1 MRKKIEDLIV
11 IIPAAGIGTRGYPA
25 TLEIAKELITLPF
38 EGYLQ
43 NSIVVLIEKL
53 VQAGISAQNIAIV
66 ISPEKTSI
74 KSIFESK
81 KSIIE
86 ELRSKGKHNF
96 AEKVERVEFL
106 APAKFI
112 QQNCAFYG
120 NQAPL
125 STPEVIEFIGESDFA
140 YFFPDDNFATVGK
153 NEFEQIFEA
162 YEKFG
167 GSILPVKQVQDDVE
181 YSKYAIVVGEI
192 IHRPRDKDD
201 NLVLEVEKIDEKPG
215 FENAKSELASVR
227 GAIFENKL
235 IKYMSDYAKKF
246 DGNGELMY
254 QIPVQNAMNN
264 GMKFHAV
271 RINGLYCD
279 TGNCYDYALA
289 VPAMML
295 AQDRGKHIE
304 DLKIKKYIKD
314 LKKVIEYFESL

>member
-1 MRKKIEDLIV
+1 MRKKIEDLRV

-25 TLEIAKELITLPF
+25 TLEIAKELIPLPF

-43 NSIVVLIEKL
+43 NSIVILIEKL

-66 ISPEKTSI
+66 ISKEKTSI
-74 KSIFESK
+74 KDVFK
-81 KSIIE
+81 KKQKIID
-86 ELRSKGKHNF
+86 ELKDKGKHDF
-96 AEKVERVEFL
+96 AEKVEHVSFL
-106 APAKFI
+106 SPAKFI
-112 QQNCAFYG
+112 LQDCPFYG

-125 STPEVIEFIGESDFA
+125 STPEVMNFIGESDFA

-153 NEFEQIFEA
+153 NEFQQLFEA

-167 GSILPVKQVQDDVE
+167 GSVLPVKQVQDDVE

-192 IHRPRDKDD
+192 IHRPRNKDD

-227 GAIFENKL
+227 GVIFENKL

-254 QIPVQNAMNN
+254 QIPVQNAMND
-264 GMKFHAV
+264 GMKFYAV

-289 VPAMML
+289 VPAMMM
-295 AQDRGKHIE
+295 ASGNRD
-304 DLKIKKYIKD
+304 KYIKD
-314 LKKVIEYFESL
+314 LKEVIKYFESL

>member
-1 MRKKIEDLIV
+1 MRKKIEDLRV

-25 TLEIAKELITLPF
+25 TLEIAKELIPLPF

-43 NSIVVLIEKL
+43 NSIVILIEKL

-66 ISPEKTSI
+66 ISKEKISI
-74 KSIFESK
+74 KDVFK
-81 KSIIE
+81 KKQKIID
-86 ELRSKGKHNF
+86 ELKDKGKHDF
-96 AEKVERVEFL
+96 AEKVEHVSFL
-106 APAKFI
+106 SPAKFI
-112 QQNCAFYG
+112 LQDCPFYG

-125 STPEVIEFIGESDFA
+125 STPEVMNFIGESDFA

-153 NEFEQIFEA
+153 NEFQQLFEA

-167 GSILPVKQVQDDVE
+167 GSVLSVKQVQDDVE

-192 IHRPRDKDD
+192 IHRPRNKDD

-227 GAIFENKL
+227 GVIFENKL

-246 DGNGELMY
+246 GGNGELMY
-254 QIPVQNAMNN
+254 QIPVQNAMND
-264 GMKFHAV
+264 GMKFYAV

-289 VPAMML
+289 VPAMMM
-295 AQDRGKHIE
+295 ASGNRD
-304 DLKIKKYIKD
+304 KYIKD
-314 LKKVIEYFESL
+314 LKEVIKYFESL

>member
-254 QIPVQNAMNN
+254 QIPVQNAMND

-289 VPAMML
+289 VPAMMM
-295 AQDRGKHIE
+295 ASGNRD
-304 DLKIKKYIKD
+304 KYIKD
-314 LKKVIEYFESL
+314 LKEVIKYFESL

>member
-1 MRKKIEDLIV
+1 MRNKIEDLIV
-11 IIPAAGIGTRGYPA
+11 IIPAAGMGTRVYPA
-25 TLEIAKELITLPF
+25 TIGIIKELLPLPF

-43 NSIVVLIEKL
+43 NSIVVLVEKL

-74 KSIFESK
+74 ESIFESK

-86 ELRSKGKHNF
+86 ELRSKGKHDF

-112 QQNCAFYG
+112 QQNCEFYG

-125 STPEVIEFIGESDFA
+125 STPEVIDFIGESDFA

-153 NEFEQIFEA
+153 NEFQQLFEA

-167 GSILPVKQVQDDVE
+167 GSILPVKQVVDKAE
-181 YSKYAIVVGEI
+181 YEKYAIVVGEI
-192 IHRPRDKDD
+192 IHHPKNKDD
-201 NLVLEVEKIDEKPG
+201 NLVLSVNKIDEKPG
-215 FENAKSELASVR
+215 FEKARSELASVR
-227 GAIFENKL
+227 GVIFENKL
-235 IKYMSDYAKKF
+235 IKYMTDYAKKF

-254 QIPVQNAMNN
+254 QIPVQNAMND
-264 GMKFHAV
+264 GMKVYAV
-271 RINGLYCD
+271 RINGFYCD

-289 VPAMML
+289 VPAMMMTK
-295 AQDRGKHIE
+295 DRE
-304 DLKIKKYIKD
+304 KYVKD

>member
-1 MRKKIEDLIV
+1 MLKKRKNLKF
-11 IIPAAGIGTRGYPA
+11 IIPAAGTGTRVYPA
-25 TLEIAKELITLPF
+25 TTVLAKELLPLPF

-53 VQAGISAQNIAIV
+53 VQAGIDPKNIAIV

-74 KSIFESK
+74 ESVFESK

-86 ELRSKGKHNF
+86 ELQSKGKHDF
-96 AEKVERVEFL
+96 AEKVKRVEFL

-112 QQNCAFYG
+112 QQDCKFYG

-125 STPEVIEFIGESDFA
+125 STLEVIDFIGESDFA

-167 GSILPVKQVQDDVE
+167 GSILPVKQVQDYAE

-192 IHRPRDKDD
+192 IHHPKSKED
-201 NLVLEVEKIDEKPG
+201 NLVLSVNKIDEKPG

-235 IKYMSDYAKKF
+235 IEYMSNYAKEF

-254 QIPVQNAMNN
+254 QIPVQKAMND

-289 VPAMML
+289 VPAMMM
-295 AQDRGKHIE
+295 AKYHGKHTE

>member
-25 TLEIAKELITLPF
+25 TLEIAKVLIPLPF

-289 VPAMML
+289 VPAMMM
-295 AQDRGKHIE
+295 ASGNRD
-304 DLKIKKYIKD
+304 KYIKD
-314 LKKVIEYFESL
+314 LKEVIKYFESL

>member
-11 IIPAAGIGTRGYPA
+11 IIPAAGMGTRVYPA
-25 TLEIAKELITLPF
+25 TIGIIKELLPLPF

-43 NSIVVLIEKL
+43 NSIVILIEKL

-86 ELRSKGKHNF
+86 ELRSKGKHDF
-96 AEKVERVEFL
+96 AKKVERVEFL

-112 QQNCAFYG
+112 QQNCEFYG

-125 STPEVIEFIGESDFA
+125 STPEVIDFIGESDFA

-153 NEFEQIFEA
+153 NEFQQLFEA

-167 GSILPVKQVQDDVE
+167 GSILPVKQVVDKAE
-181 YSKYAIVVGEI
+181 YEKYAIVVGEI
-192 IHRPRDKDD
+192 IHHPKNKDD
-201 NLVLEVEKIDEKPG
+201 NLVLSVNKIDEKPG
-215 FENAKSELASVR
+215 FEKARSELASVR
-227 GAIFENKL
+227 GVIFENKL
-235 IKYMSDYAKKF
+235 IKYMTDYAKKF

-254 QIPVQNAMNN
+254 QIPVQKAMND
-264 GMKFHAV
+264 GMKVHAV
-271 RINGLYCD
+271 LINGLYCD
-279 TGNCYDYALA
+279 AGNCHGYALA
-289 VPAMML
+289 VPTMML
-295 AQDRGKHIE
+295 ASQNRE
-304 DLKIKKYIKD
+304 KYIKD
-314 LKKVIEYFESL
+314 LKEVIKYFESL

>member
-11 IIPAAGIGTRGYPA
+11 IIPAAGIGTRGDPA

-235 IKYMSDYAKKF
+235 IKYMSDYEKKF

-254 QIPVQNAMNN
+254 QIPVQNAMND
-264 GMKFHAV
+264 GMKFYAV

-289 VPAMML
+289 VPAMMM
-295 AQDRGKHIE
+295 ASGNRD
-304 DLKIKKYIKD
+304 KYIKD
-314 LKKVIEYFESL
+314 LKEVIKYFESL

>member
-25 TLEIAKELITLPF
+25 TLEIAKELIPLPF

-43 NSIVVLIEKL
+43 NSIVILIEKL

-66 ISPEKTSI
+66 ISKEKTSI
-74 KSIFESK
+74 KDVFK
-81 KSIIE
+81 KKQKIID
-86 ELRSKGKHNF
+86 ELKDKGKHDF
-96 AEKVERVEFL
+96 AEKVEHVSFL
-106 APAKFI
+106 SPAKFI
-112 QQNCAFYG
+112 LQDCPFYG

-125 STPEVIEFIGESDFA
+125 STPEVMNFIGESDFA

-153 NEFEQIFEA
+153 NEFQQLFEA

-167 GSILPVKQVQDDVE
+167 GSVLPVKQVQDDVE

-192 IHRPRDKDD
+192 IHRPRNKDD

-254 QIPVQNAMNN
+254 QIPVQNAMND
-264 GMKFHAV
+264 GMKFYAV

-289 VPAMML
+289 VPAMMM
-295 AQDRGKHIE
+295 ASGNRD
-304 DLKIKKYIKD
+304 KYIKN
-314 LKKVIEYFESL
+314 LKEVIKYFESL

>member
-1 MRKKIEDLIV
+1 MRKKREELKV
-11 IIPAAGIGTRGYPA
+11 IIPAAGNGTRALPA
-25 TLEIAKELITLPF
+25 TTEVAKELLPIPF

-43 NSIVVLIEKL
+43 NSIVVLMKKL
-53 VQAGISAQNIAIV
+53 VQAGILTKNVAIV

-74 KSIFESK
+74 KSVFESK
-81 KSIIE
+81 KAIVE
-86 ELRSKGKHNF
+86 ELRSKGKHDF
-96 AEKVERVEFL
+96 AEKVEQVEFL

-112 QQNCAFYG
+112 QQDCEFYG

-125 STPEVIEFIGESDFA
+125 STPEVIDFIGESDFA

-167 GSILPVKQVQDDVE
+167 GSILPVKQVRNDDE
-181 YSKYAIVVGEI
+181 YGKYALVVGEI
-192 IHRPRDKDD
+192 IHRPRDKND

-215 FENAKSELASVR
+215 FEKAKSELASVR
-227 GAIFENKL
+227 GAIFENEL
-235 IKYMSDYAKKF
+235 IKYMSDYAEKF

-264 GMKFHAV
+264 RMKFHAV

-289 VPAMML
+289 VPAMMM
-295 AQDRGKHIE
+295 ASENRD
-304 DLKIKKYIKD
+304 KYIKD
-314 LKKVIEYFESL
+314 LKEVIKYFESL

>member
-1 MRKKIEDLIV
+1 MRKKIEDLRV

-25 TLEIAKELITLPF
+25 TLEIAKELIPLPF

-43 NSIVVLIEKL
+43 NSIVILIEKL

-289 VPAMML
+289 VPAMMM
-295 AQDRGKHIE
+295 ASGNRD
-304 DLKIKKYIKD
+304 KYIKD
-314 LKKVIEYFESL
+314 LKEVIKYFESL

>member
-1 MRKKIEDLIV
+1 MQKKCKNLKV
-11 IIPAAGIGTRGYPA
+11 VIPAAGNGTRGYPA
-25 TLEIAKELITLPF
+25 TTGFAKELLPLPF

-81 KSIIE
+81 KSIVE
-86 ELRSKGKHNF
+86 ELQSKGKHDF
-96 AEKVERVEFL
+96 AEKVKRVAFL

-112 QQNCAFYG
+112 QQDCKFYG

-125 STPEVIEFIGESDFA
+125 STPEVIDFIGKSDFA

-153 NEFEQIFEA
+153 NEFEQIFEI
-162 YEKFG
+162 YEEYG
-167 GSILPVKQVQDDVE
+167 GSILPVKQVQDDIE

-192 IHRPRDKDD
+192 IHRPRNKDD

-227 GAIFENKL
+227 GAIFENEL
-235 IKYMSDYAKKF
+235 IKYMSDYAENF

-254 QIPVQNAMNN
+254 QIPVQKAMND

-289 VPAMML
+289 VPAMMM
-295 AQDRGKHIE
+295 ASGNRD
-304 DLKIKKYIKD
+304 KYIKD
-314 LKKVIEYFESL
+314 LKEVIKYFESL

>member
-1 MRKKIEDLIV
+1 MRNKIEDLIV
-11 IIPAAGIGTRGYPA
+11 IIPAAGMGTRVYPA
-25 TLEIAKELITLPF
+25 TIGIIKELLPLPF

-43 NSIVVLIEKL
+43 NSIVVLVEKL

-74 KSIFESK
+74 ESIFESK

-86 ELRSKGKHNF
+86 ELRSKGKHDF

-112 QQNCAFYG
+112 QQNCEFYG

-125 STPEVIEFIGESDFA
+125 STPEVIDFIGESDFA

-153 NEFEQIFEA
+153 NEFQQLFEA

-167 GSILPVKQVQDDVE
+167 GSILPVKQVVDKAE
-181 YSKYAIVVGEI
+181 YEKYAIIVGEI
-192 IHRPRDKDD
+192 IHHPKNKDD
-201 NLVLEVEKIDEKPG
+201 NLVLSVNKIDEKPG
-215 FENAKSELASVR
+215 FEKARSELASVR
-227 GAIFENKL
+227 GVIFENKL
-235 IKYMSDYAKKF
+235 IKYMTDYAKKF

-254 QIPVQNAMNN
+254 QIPVQKAMND

-279 TGNCYDYALA
+279 AGNCHGYALA

-295 AQDRGKHIE
+295 ASQNRE
-304 DLKIKKYIKD
+304 KYIKD
-314 LKKVIEYFESL
+314 LKEVIKYFESL

>member
-112 QQNCAFYG
+112 RFRRQKLLSLLVKAILLTFFQMTTSQQLVKMN
-120 NQAPL
+120 L
-125 STPEVIEFIGESDFA
+125 SKSSKLTRSLVEVFCR
-140 YFFPDDNFATVGK
+140 
-153 NEFEQIFEA
+153 
-162 YEKFG
+162 
-167 GSILPVKQVQDDVE
+167 L
-181 YSKYAIVVGEI
+181 SKY
-192 IHRPRDKDD
+192 K
-201 NLVLEVEKIDEKPG
+201 
-215 FENAKSELASVR
+215 
-227 GAIFENKL
+227 
-235 IKYMSDYAKKF
+235 
-246 DGNGELMY
+246 
-254 QIPVQNAMNN
+254 
-264 GMKFHAV
+264 
-271 RINGLYCD
+271 
-279 TGNCYDYALA
+279 
-289 VPAMML
+289 MML
-295 AQDRGKHIE
+295 NIRNMQ
-304 DLKIKKYIKD
+304 L
-314 LKKVIEYFESL
+314 

>member
-1 MRKKIEDLIV
+1 MRKKLEDLIV

-25 TLEIAKELITLPF
+25 TLEIAKELIPLPF

-81 KSIIE
+81 KSIVE

-227 GAIFENKL
+227 GAIFENEL
-235 IKYMSDYAKKF
+235 IKYMSDYAENF

-289 VPAMML
+289 VPAMMMTSENR
-295 AQDRGKHIE
+295 D
-304 DLKIKKYIKD
+304 KYIKD
-314 LKKVIEYFESL
+314 LKEVMKYFESL

>member
-235 IKYMSDYAKKF
+235 IKYMSDYEKKF

-254 QIPVQNAMNN
+254 QIPVQNAMND
-264 GMKFHAV
+264 GMKFYAV

-289 VPAMML
+289 VPAMMM
-295 AQDRGKHIE
+295 ASGNRD
-304 DLKIKKYIKD
+304 KYIKD
-314 LKKVIEYFESL
+314 LKEVIKYFESL

>member
-1 MRKKIEDLIV
+1 MRKKREELKV
-11 IIPAAGIGTRGYPA
+11 IIPAAGNGTRALPA
-25 TLEIAKELITLPF
+25 TTEVAKELLPIPF

-43 NSIVVLIEKL
+43 NSIVVLMKKL
-53 VQAGISAQNIAIV
+53 VQAGILTKNVAIV
-66 ISPEKTSI
+66 ISHKKTSI
-74 KSIFESK
+74 KSVFESK
-81 KSIIE
+81 KAIVE
-86 ELRSKGKHNF
+86 ELRSKGKHDF
-96 AEKVERVEFL
+96 AEKVEQVEFL

-112 QQNCAFYG
+112 QQDCEFYG

-125 STPEVIEFIGESDFA
+125 STPEVIDFIGESDFA

-167 GSILPVKQVQDDVE
+167 GSILPVKQVRNDDE
-181 YSKYAIVVGEI
+181 YGKYAIVVGEI
-192 IHRPRDKDD
+192 IHRPRDKND

-227 GAIFENKL
+227 GAIFENEL
-235 IKYMSDYAKKF
+235 IKYMSDYAENF

-254 QIPVQNAMNN
+254 QIPVQKAMND

-279 TGNCYDYALA
+279 AGNCHGYALA
-289 VPAMML
+289 VPAMMM
-295 AQDRGKHIE
+295 ASQNRE
-304 DLKIKKYIKD
+304 KYIKD
-314 LKKVIEYFESL
+314 LKEVIKYFESL

>member
-162 YEKFG
+162 YKKFG

-289 VPAMML
+289 VPAMMM
-295 AQDRGKHIE
+295 ASGNRD
-304 DLKIKKYIKD
+304 KYIKD
-314 LKKVIEYFESL
+314 LKEVIKYFESL

>member
-96 AEKVERVEFL
+96 AKKVERVEFL

-289 VPAMML
+289 VPAMMM
-295 AQDRGKHIE
+295 ASGNRD
-304 DLKIKKYIKD
+304 KYIKD
-314 LKKVIEYFESL
+314 LKEVIKYFESL

>member
-254 QIPVQNAMNN
+254 QIPVQNAMNY

-289 VPAMML
+289 VPAMMM
-295 AQDRGKHIE
+295 ASGNCD
-304 DLKIKKYIKD
+304 KYIKD
-314 LKKVIEYFESL
+314 LKEVIKYFESL

>member
-254 QIPVQNAMNN
+254 QIPVQNAMND

-289 VPAMML
+289 VPAMMM
-295 AQDRGKHIE
+295 ASGNCD
-304 DLKIKKYIKD
+304 KYIKD
-314 LKKVIEYFESL
+314 LKEVIKYFESL

>member
-25 TLEIAKELITLPF
+25 TLEIAKELIPLPF

-43 NSIVVLIEKL
+43 NSIVILIEKL

-66 ISPEKTSI
+66 ISKEKTSI
-74 KSIFESK
+74 KDVFK
-81 KSIIE
+81 KKQKIID
-86 ELRSKGKHNF
+86 ELKDKGKHDF
-96 AEKVERVEFL
+96 AEKVEYVSFL
-106 APAKFI
+106 SPAKFI
-112 QQNCAFYG
+112 LQDCPFYG

-125 STPEVIEFIGESDFA
+125 STPEVMNFIGESDFA

-153 NEFEQIFEA
+153 NEFQQLFEA

-167 GSILPVKQVQDDVE
+167 GSVLPVKQVQDDVE

-192 IHRPRDKDD
+192 IHRPRNKDD

-227 GAIFENKL
+227 GAIFENSVLKFMN
-235 IKYMSDYAKKF
+235 KYANEFKGD
-246 DGNGELMY
+246 GELMY
-254 QIPVQNAMNN
+254 QIPVQRAMDY
-264 GMKFHAV
+264 GMKFYAV
-271 RINGLYCD
+271 RINGWYID

-289 VPAMML
+289 VPAMMM
-295 AQDRGKHIE
+295 ASENRD
-304 DLKIKKYIKD
+304 KYIKD
-314 LKKVIEYFESL
+314 LKEVIKYFESL

>member
-1 MRKKIEDLIV
+1 MRKKIEDLRV

-25 TLEIAKELITLPF
+25 TLEIAKELIPLPF

-43 NSIVVLIEKL
+43 NSIVILIEKL

-81 KSIIE
+81 KSIVE

-235 IKYMSDYAKKF
+235 IKYMSDYEKKF

-254 QIPVQNAMNN
+254 QIPVQNAMND
-264 GMKFHAV
+264 GMKFYAV

-289 VPAMML
+289 VPAMMM
-295 AQDRGKHIE
+295 ASGNRD
-304 DLKIKKYIKD
+304 KYIKD
-314 LKKVIEYFESL
+314 LKEVIKYFESL

>member
-1 MRKKIEDLIV
+1 MHKKRKNLKV
-11 IIPAAGIGTRGYPA
+11 VIPAAGNGTRGYPA
-25 TLEIAKELITLPF
+25 TTGFAKELLPLPF
-38 EGYLQ
+38 DGYLQ
-43 NSIVVLIEKL
+43 NSIVVLVEKL
-53 VQAGISAQNIAIV
+53 VQAKIPIQNIAIV

-74 KSIFESK
+74 KSVFESK
-81 KSIIE
+81 KVIVE
-86 ELRSKGKHNF
+86 ELRSKGKHDF
-96 AEKVERVEFL
+96 AEKVERLEFL

-112 QQNCAFYG
+112 QQDCKFYG

-125 STPEVIEFIGESDFA
+125 STPEVIDFIGKSDFA

-153 NEFEQIFEA
+153 NEFEQIFKA
-162 YEKFG
+162 YEEFG
-167 GSILPVKQVQDDVE
+167 GSILPVKQVQNDNE
-181 YSKYAIVVGEI
+181 YEKYAIVVGEI

-201 NLVLEVEKIDEKPG
+201 NLVLEVEKINEKPG

-235 IKYMSDYAKKF
+235 IKYMSDYAENF

-254 QIPVQNAMNN
+254 QIPVQNAMND

-289 VPAMML
+289 VPIMMMAYL
-295 AQDRGKHIE
+295 ISSGKGGEYIE
-304 DLKIKKYIKD
+304 ALEKAFEYLK
-314 LKKVIEYFESL
+314 SLQ

>member
-289 VPAMML
+289 VPAMMM
-295 AQDRGKHIE
+295 ASGNRD
-304 DLKIKKYIKD
+304 KYIKD
-314 LKKVIEYFESL
+314 LKEVIKYFESL

>member
-1 MRKKIEDLIV
+1 MRKKIEDLRV
-11 IIPAAGIGTRGYPA
+11 IIPAAGNGTRGYPA
-25 TLEIAKELITLPF
+25 TTGFAKELLPIPF
-38 EGYLQ
+38 ESFLQ
-43 NSIVVLIEKL
+43 NSIVVLVEKL
-53 VQAGISAQNIAIV
+53 VQAGIPVKNIAIV

-74 KSIFESK
+74 KSVFESK
-81 KSIIE
+81 KAIVE
-86 ELRSKGKHNF
+86 ELRSKGKHD
-96 AEKVERVEFL
+96 L

-112 QQNCAFYG
+112 QQDCKFYG

-125 STPEVIEFIGESDFA
+125 STPKVIDFIGESDFA

-167 GSILPVKQVQDDVE
+167 GSILPVKQVQNDNE
-181 YSKYAIVVGEI
+181 YEKYAIVVGEI

-215 FENAKSELASVR
+215 FKNAKSELASVR

-235 IKYMSDYAKKF
+235 IKYMSDYEKKF

-254 QIPVQNAMNN
+254 QIPVQNAMND
-264 GMKFHAV
+264 GMKFYAV

-289 VPAMML
+289 VPAMMM
-295 AQDRGKHIE
+295 ASGNRD
-304 DLKIKKYIKD
+304 KYIKD
-314 LKKVIEYFESL
+314 LKEVIKYFESL